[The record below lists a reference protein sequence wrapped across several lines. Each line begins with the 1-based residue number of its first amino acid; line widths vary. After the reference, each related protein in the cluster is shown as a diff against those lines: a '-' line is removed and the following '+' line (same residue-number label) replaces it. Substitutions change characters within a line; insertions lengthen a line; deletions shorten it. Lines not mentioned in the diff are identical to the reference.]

1 VKCKNK
7 TKEQRIN
14 ESAEPHQRIK
24 ELQARET
31 GRRQAE
37 EALKVSETRYR
48 S

>member
-1 VKCKNK
+1 MKDKDK
-7 TKEQRIN
+7 TKEQRMN

-31 GRRQAE
+31 GRRQAD
-37 EALKVSETRYR
+37 EALKVSETRYQ